1 MSFNDFIFQN
11 VYRKLLKGKNM
22 PTGKVKWFNNAKGF
36 GFIQPDEGGNDV
48 FVHIT
53 ALQAA
58 GIASLNEDD
67 NVSYDLEEGRDGR
80 SAAGNLKLV

>member
-1 MSFNDFIFQN
+1 
-11 VYRKLLKGKNM
+11 M

-53 ALQAA
+53 ALH
-58 GIASLNEDD
+58 ASNVETLNENDS
-67 NVSYDLEEGRDGR
+67 VSYDLVDGKDGR
-80 SAAGNLKLV
+80 SAAENIKVSWIFDLRDYLTDFD

>member
-1 MSFNDFIFQN
+1 
-11 VYRKLLKGKNM
+11 M
-22 PTGKVKWFNNAKGF
+22 PNGKVKWFNNAKGF

-58 GIASLNEDD
+58 QIETLNEDD
-67 NVSYDLEEGRDGR
+67 AVSFDLEEGRDGR
-80 SAAGNLKLV
+80 SAAGNIKLV

>member
-1 MSFNDFIFQN
+1 
-11 VYRKLLKGKNM
+11 M

-53 ALQAA
+53 ALHT
-58 GIASLNEDD
+58 SNVETLNENDS
-67 NVSYDLEEGRDGR
+67 VSYDLVDGKDGR
-80 SAAGNLKLV
+80 SAAENIKVN

>member
-1 MSFNDFIFQN
+1 
-11 VYRKLLKGKNM
+11 M

-53 ALQAA
+53 ALH
-58 GIASLNEDD
+58 ASNFETLNENDS
-67 NVSYDLEEGRDGR
+67 VSYDLVDGKDGR
-80 SAAGNLKLV
+80 SAAENIKVS